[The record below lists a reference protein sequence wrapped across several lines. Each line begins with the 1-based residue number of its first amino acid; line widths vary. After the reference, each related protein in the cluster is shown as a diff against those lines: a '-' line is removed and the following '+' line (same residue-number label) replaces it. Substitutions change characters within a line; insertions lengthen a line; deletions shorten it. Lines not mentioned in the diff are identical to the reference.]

1 VGINIEYDDALNT
14 TTPTPHQANTRPEHP
29 SSHRP
34 LREIH
39 QIASQ
44 PLHIF
49 HRHRIVITRPDP
61 PHTPM
66 TLQPLQQPLL
76 RARQKLLLPR
86 RIPPMHTKA
95 DIHPAPN
102 ALVRHD
108 PIHLGRG
115 VKYIVDDLSLLV
127 RDGLLAADLG
137 VTVGAQD
144 AAHHLAGDPDAED
157 GQSVVE
163 GGVLGDGGVVEDDGR
178 APDADG
184 VQEGER
190 REGGEEVFAD
200 DDERQ
205 VCQADVLLRSA
216 LDCVMVGVSKGRDGD

>member
-1 VGINIEYDDALNT
+1 
-14 TTPTPHQANTRPEHP
+14 
-29 SSHRP
+29 
-34 LREIH
+34 
-39 QIASQ
+39 
-44 PLHIF
+44 
-49 HRHRIVITRPDP
+49 
-61 PHTPM
+61 
-66 TLQPLQQPLL
+66 
-76 RARQKLLLPR
+76 
-86 RIPPMHTKA
+86 MHTKA

-200 DDERQ
+200 DDER
-205 VCQADVLLRSA
+205 
-216 LDCVMVGVSKGRDGD
+216 